1 MGLLKHPCVIIED
14 AEGEEVKFVATEAG
28 FNIRTSAQA
37 LHNFALDDIDEVSR
51 AMEEIAA
58 AHFPDLLLPR
68 TYVRKVAGYHFDGVV
83 LACCSTTRG
92 EVRVLVENGDGMLHI
107 FDPKQL
113 VADPAAKE
121 RMEARRASYPDR
133 K

>member
-1 MGLLKHPCVIIED
+1 MGLIED
-14 AEGEEVKFVATEAG
+14 AETPKGYRWIT
-28 FNIRTSAQA
+28 QA
-37 LHNFALDDIDEVSR
+37 
-51 AMEEIAA
+51 
-58 AHFPDLLLPR
+58 DLLAKPEIYAHLPAR
-68 TYVRKVAGYHFDGVV
+68 QFDAVRGAYLMPDGHNPDPEPGAPLAAGVYVRKVAGYHFDGVV